1 MTKKR
6 QWFWTIL
13 IVFYVGFIF
22 NNSITPAAE
31 SSRQSGRVLAM
42 VLAVLQAAGLDG
54 AVVTEHFIRKMAH
67 FTEYFLLGVLLW
79 NCLKAYRLSEKL
91 WLALQ
96 LWLVTVI
103 PLTDETIQLFS
114 KGRAGLIS
122 DVWLDISGAALGSL
136 CMLGAWHLAI
146 KPAGERRRQRDKG
159 RELKD
164 VKKGKGQYRIR
175 L

>member
-79 NCLKAYRLSEKL
+79 NHRNQPQ
-91 WLALQ
+91 LQ
-96 LWLVTVI
+96 RK
-103 PLTDETIQLFS
+103 PQL
-114 KGRAGLIS
+114 L
-122 DVWLDISGAALGSL
+122 
-136 CMLGAWHLAI
+136 
-146 KPAGERRRQRDKG
+146 
-159 RELKD
+159 
-164 VKKGKGQYRIR
+164 
-175 L
+175 